1 MKPVKNRVYCY
12 DCGRQKMLF
21 ADEKKAENFIRFHQ
35 DCDEFEK
42 GYKPSRS
49 YFCSVCGGWHI
60 TSKETYNEEYIPL
73 SKQIIYAT
81 INQKMEQRN
90 GKSILK
96 KANSKMSEVAVFL
109 KETPVDFDKCNRI
122 LDEAYH
128 DIQSACDS
136 LNKEAFMTRYLK
148 LKNQLVKYAHSQ
160 IKMDI
165 IAKCLKQNPI
175 DFEKCNYM
183 LSEVHLDILSLSDAI
198 LIKSLM
204 NGYNCIKEQLL
215 KHNPVQTELRK
226 ALSKNLKEL
235 EAEIKRNNSLAI
247 VSLLELC
254 KYQLDELDDNT
265 LKAKYLKEYRA
276 LEVTYFA
283 KTDPS
288 KLILKNGA
296 EQKIV
301 RSICQDLMLEFDLA
315 LACKE
320 YHICTIIIRKIVA
333 LFEVLNEAKPN
344 TQTRIIEDWIN
355 DNLLKL
361 SSAIL
366 ASQQIQ
372 KVLCA

>member
-1 MKPVKNRVYCY
+1 
-12 DCGRQKMLF
+12 ML
-21 ADEKKAENFIRFHQ
+21 
-35 DCDEFEK
+35 
-42 GYKPSRS
+42 
-49 YFCSVCGGWHI
+49 
-60 TSKETYNEEYIPL
+60 NEGDL
-73 SKQIIYAT
+73 
-81 INQKMEQRN
+81 
-90 GKSILK
+90 
-96 KANSKMSEVAVFL
+96 
-109 KETPVDFDKCNRI
+109 
-122 LDEAYH
+122 
-128 DIQSACDS
+128 DIQSATYDLSKIS
-136 LNKEAFMTRYLK
+136 LVNR
-148 LKNQLVKYAHSQ
+148 
-160 IKMDI
+160 
-165 IAKCLKQNPI
+165 
-175 DFEKCNYM
+175 
-183 LSEVHLDILSLSDAI
+183 HLNL
-198 LIKSLM
+198 
-204 NGYNCIKEQLL
+204 KEQLL

-235 EAEIKRNNSLAI
+235 EAGIKRNNSLTIA
-247 VSLLELC
+247 SLLELC